1 MAAFFRR
8 QSTGGSDSL
17 NGRTA
22 LNPDVQSKETSL
34 NPNVGNNEDRYAQHI
49 QESVTMLNPD
59 TDGNAFIA
67 PGMVVC
73 GQYIIQREL
82 DVNTG
87 EADLFVC
94 VNASRQEFVAKIYRR
109 QMAIKPEVTKT
120 LASINSPYI
129 AKIYAMGE
137 YEGYPVEI
145 LPYYRRGSLQGK
157 AFGISELKKY
167 IIPSLNEGLKIL
179 HQNGI
184 IHKDLKPSNIMLND
198 DGKTVSIIDFGI
210 SSVTQNGNTVVVTH
224 TGLTPEYSA
233 PETFRGLF
241 LAESDYY
248 SLGISL
254 FELYSGHSP
263 YDGMS
268 QEQIAQFSALQKVPL
283 PDDMDEGLKTL
294 ITGVTYNDITN
305 RKDKSNPNRR
315 WTYEEVD
322 KWCRGVAQPLP
333 GISAGGIS
341 LSGEFRPFNFQGKAY
356 DTMNSLVTALG
367 TDWENGQKQLF
378 RGILGGHFNS
388 INADI
393 ANLCYDAQDESE
405 EGKKS
410 KDLIFFTLL
419 CKMAPDVQ
427 KIFWKG
433 HVYNG
438 LDDFAHRLLTG
449 LRAGDTGMDAVV
461 SDMLGQGVLSA
472 YIEAVQPTA
481 KKQIAAMKAFE
492 SAHRVFGGSGNEKLA
507 AGYRLGYMLSSEKE
521 LVIDGV
527 SYKTPDDIANKM
539 AEILGHSPEALD
551 KFSKKLIHEN
561 DELDI
566 QFECWLEAIGKKT
579 ALDEWR
585 AELMG

>member
-1 MAAFFRR
+1 MASFFRR
-8 QSTGGSDSL
+8 NSVGESESL

-22 LNPDVQSKETSL
+22 LNPDVQSKATSL
-34 NPNVGNNEDRYAQHI
+34 NPNVGSIENQYNSRTHENAT
-49 QESVTMLNPD
+49 VLNPEME
-59 TDGNAFIA
+59 GNVFIA
-67 PGMVVC
+67 PGSIVC

-82 DVNTG
+82 EVSTG

-94 VNASRQEFVAKIYRR
+94 VNTRRQEFVAKTYRR
-109 QMAIKPEVTKT
+109 QMAIKPEVAKT

-129 AKIYAMGE
+129 AKIYDMGE

-145 LPYYRRGSLQGK
+145 LPYYRLGSLQGRT
-157 AFGISELKKY
+157 FRISELKKY
-167 IIPSLNEGLKIL
+167 IIPSLNEGLKML

-283 PDDMDEGLKTL
+283 PDDMDEELKTL
-294 ITGVTYNDITN
+294 ITGVTYSDITN

-315 WTYEEVD
+315 WTYEEVSN
-322 KWCRGVAQPLP
+322 WCRGVAQPLP
-333 GISAGGIS
+333 GITVGGVS
-341 LSGEFRPFNFQGKAY
+341 FGGEFRPFNFQGRAY
-356 DTMNSLVTALG
+356 DTMYSLVTALG
-367 TDWENGQKQLF
+367 TDWENGQKQVF

-393 ANLCYDAQDESE
+393 ANLCYDAQDEAE

-419 CKMAPDVQ
+419 CKMAPDIQ

-433 HVYNG
+433 NVYNG
-438 LDDFAHRLLTG
+438 LDDFARKLLNS
-449 LRAGDTGMDAVV
+449 LRSGDSGMDAVV
-461 SDMLGQGVLSA
+461 GDMLGQSVIST
-472 YIEAVQPTA
+472 YIEIVQPSA
-481 KKQIAAMKAFE
+481 LQQIAAVKAFE
-492 SAHRVFGGSGNEKLA
+492 SSHRIFTGSGERKLV
-507 AGYRLGYMLSSEKE
+507 AGYRLGYMLSNEKE
-521 LVIDGV
+521 LVIDGI
-527 SYKTPDDIANKM
+527 SYKTPDDIADKM
-539 AEILGHSPEALD
+539 ADILEHNPAGLD
-551 KFSKKLIHEN
+551 EFSRKLIHDN
-561 DELDI
+561 DELDV
-566 QFECWLEAIGKKT
+566 QFECWLEALGKNS
-579 ALDEWR
+579 AINEWR